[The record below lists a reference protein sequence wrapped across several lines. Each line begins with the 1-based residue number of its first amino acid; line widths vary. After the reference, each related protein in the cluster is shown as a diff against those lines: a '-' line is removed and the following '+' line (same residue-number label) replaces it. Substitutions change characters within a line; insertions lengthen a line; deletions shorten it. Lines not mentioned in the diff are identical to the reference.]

1 MYTYMAIMLIHI
13 TMELMYI
20 CYSMLRHFQ
29 LSTSRENVACG
40 WLAFPLHMME
50 KVFSLMVPCIV
61 IHIQLHIK
69 ANRYTMCVLAPR
81 QQKSGSATVL
91 IPQHFVRIHTKAC

>member
-1 MYTYMAIMLIHI
+1 M
-13 TMELMYI
+13 
-20 CYSMLRHFQ
+20 SRHFHV
-29 LSTSRENVACG
+29 STSRENFACG
-40 WLAFPLHMME
+40 QLAFPLVPLHMME